1 VISGAHLL
9 AFVAASV
16 VLVVIPGPSVL
27 FVVSRTLVM
36 GRRGGMTTVVGN
48 SLGGLVQVVLVA
60 VGVGTL
66 VERSVVAFTA
76 LKLIGAAYLVF
87 LGVQAIRHRRA
98 LPGAFTAAARPKS
111 TGRVLREGFLV
122 GATNPK
128 GTVFFVA
135 VLPQFIDRT
144 EGAVPLQLL
153 VLGLIFLVVGLV
165 NDTAFAFSAGAA
177 RSWFERS
184 PRRLERIGGFGG
196 VTMIGVGVALAFTG
210 RPD

>member
-1 VISGAHLL
+1 MISTTHLL
-9 AFVAASV
+9 AFVLACV

-48 SLGGLVQVVLVA
+48 SLGGAVQVVLVA

-66 VERSVVAFTA
+66 VERSVAAFTV

-87 LGVQAIRHRRA
+87 LGVQAFRHRRE

-111 TGRVLREGFLV
+111 TARVLREGFVV

-135 VLPQFIDRT
+135 VLPQFVDRT

-153 VLGLIFLVVGLV
+153 LLGLIFLIVGLI
-165 NDTAFAFSAGAA
+165 NDTAWSFGAGAA

-184 PRRLERIGGFGG
+184 PHRLERIGGIGG
-196 VTMIGVGVALAFTG
+196 VTMIGVGVGLAFTG

>member
-1 VISGAHLL
+1 MISGTHLL
-9 AFVAASV
+9 AFVLASV
-16 VLVVIPGPSVL
+16 VLVAIPGPSVL
-27 FVVSRTLVM
+27 FIVSRTLVM
-36 GRRGGMTTVVGN
+36 GRRGGLTTVVGN

-66 VERSVVAFTA
+66 VERSVLAFTA

-98 LPGAFTAAARPKS
+98 LPGALGGASRPKS
-111 TGRVLREGFLV
+111 TARVLREGFVV

-135 VLPQFIDRT
+135 VLPQFVDR
-144 EGAVPLQLL
+144 GAGAIPLQLL

-165 NDTAFAFSAGAA
+165 NDTAWALGAGAA
-177 RSWFERS
+177 RSWFERA
-184 PRRLERIGGFGG
+184 PHRLERIGGIGG
-196 VTMIGVGVALAFTG
+196 ATVIGVGVALAFTG

>member
-1 VISGAHLL
+1 MISGAHLL
-9 AFVAASV
+9 GFVAASI

-36 GRRGGMTTVVGN
+36 GRRGGLTTVVGN

-76 LKLIGAAYLVF
+76 LKLVGAAYLVF

-98 LPGAFTAAARPKS
+98 LPSAFTAATRSKS
-111 TGRVLREGFLV
+111 TARVLREGFVV

-153 VLGLIFLVVGLV
+153 LLGLIFLVVGLV

-196 VTMIGVGVALAFTG
+196 VTMIGVGMALAFTG

>member
-1 VISGAHLL
+1 MISGAHLL

-48 SLGGLVQVVLVA
+48 SLGGLVQVLLVA

-76 LKLIGAAYLVF
+76 LKLIGAAYLAF
-87 LGVQAIRHRRA
+87 LGVQAVRHRRA
-98 LPGAFTAAARPKS
+98 LPGAFTASARPKS
-111 TGRVLREGFLV
+111 TARVLREGFLV

-153 VLGLIFLVVGLV
+153 LLGLIFLVVGLV

>member
-1 VISGAHLL
+1 MISGTHLL
-9 AFVAASV
+9 AFVLASV

-36 GRRGGMTTVVGN
+36 GRRGGLTTVVGN

-60 VGVGTL
+60 VGVGTV
-66 VERSVVAFTA
+66 VERSVAAFTV

-87 LGVQAIRHRRA
+87 LGVQAVRHRRE
-98 LPGAFTAAARPKS
+98 LPSAITGVVRPKS
-111 TGRVLREGFLV
+111 TARVLREGFFV

-135 VLPQFIDRT
+135 VLPQFVDRGA
-144 EGAVPLQLL
+144 GAVPLQLL

-165 NDTAFAFSAGAA
+165 NDTAWALGAGAA

-184 PRRLERIGGFGG
+184 PRRLERIGGIGG
-196 VTMIGVGVALAFTG
+196 VTVIGVGVGLAFTG